1 MAERKRI
8 PVGSGARA
16 ASITAVARQAGVSLG
31 TVSRVMNG
39 AESVDAE
46 LRRRVMIAA
55 RQLGFVQRSTRANL
69 ALIAGRHSPT
79 LPVGYT
85 AIMTSLLERMAAEVG
100 FGVEV
105 FEEERFEDVAQ
116 SHIVA
121 AVGVV
126 FTDRIVDLVEVPR
139 LPVIT
144 INHPLVKRG
153 IHSVY
158 TDHFE
163 QGLIAARHL
172 LERGHRSIAFL
183 ADLRHEWGAR
193 ERLRG
198 YQAAM
203 KAAKAA
209 VKPEWVWFTGGEPP
223 HDTVCRWAA
232 QKVTGILNF
241 SEDTAPQVLH
251 VLQNVLGLKIGKDIS
266 TVTLE
271 DIPFY
276 QYFSPPQTVIRQPL
290 EELARTAVALAAE
303 LVAEC
308 RMANWRASDVRDV
321 CLHGEL
327 VARESVAECVHGSR
341 GGKAIRARRTQGTQ
355 REVLGGV

>member
-1 MAERKRI
+1 MKRKKQISAIAPTRT
-8 PVGSGARA
+8 

-39 AESVDAE
+39 AESVDGA
-46 LRRRVMIAA
+46 LRRRVMVAA
-55 RQLGFVQRSTRANL
+55 RELGFVQRSTRTNL
-69 ALIAGRHSPT
+69 ALIVGRHSPT

-85 AIMTSLLERMAAEVG
+85 TIMTSLLERLAARQG
-100 FGVEV
+100 FGIEV

-116 SHIVA
+116 SHIA
-121 AVGVV
+121 AAIGVV
-126 FTDRIVDLVEVPR
+126 FTDRIVDLLEVPR

-144 INHPLVKRG
+144 INHPLVKQG
-153 IHSVY
+153 VHSVY

-163 QGLIAARHL
+163 QGFLATRHL
-172 LERGHRSIAFL
+172 LKNGHRAIAFL
-183 ADLRHEWGAR
+183 ADLPDEWGAR

-198 YQAAM
+198 YRAAM
-203 KAAKAA
+203 KEAKVATLL
-209 VKPEWVWFTGGEPP
+209 EWVCFTGGEPP
-223 HDTVCRWAA
+223 HDTVCRW
-232 QKVTGILNF
+232 VTKGVTALLNF

-251 VLQNVLGLKIGKDIS
+251 VLQNILGLKIGRDIS

-290 EELARTAVALAAE
+290 EELARAAVCLATE
-303 LVAEC
+303 LVIEF
-308 RMANWRASDVRDV
+308 RAGKKSLPVVRDI

-327 VARESVAECVHGSR
+327 VVRESVAECGKKSR
-341 GGKAIRARRTQGTQ
+341 VSTRKRTPG
-355 REVLGGV
+355 RPPG

>member
-1 MAERKRI
+1 MRKARKQGNQKKG
-8 PVGSGARA
+8 GSRS
-16 ASITAVARQAGVSLG
+16 ASVTAVAREAEVSLG

-39 AESVDAE
+39 EPSVDAG

-55 RQLGFVQRSTRANL
+55 RQLGFVQRASRNYL

-85 AIMTSLLERMAAEVG
+85 TIMTSMIERLASKQGFGIEEENFDEVG
-100 FGVEV
+100 
-105 FEEERFEDVAQ
+105 Q
-116 SHIVA
+116 SHIA
-121 AVGVV
+121 AVIGVL
-126 FTDRIVDLVEVPR
+126 FTDRIVNLLEVPR

-144 INHPLVKRG
+144 INHPLAARG

-163 QGLIAARHL
+163 QGLVATRHL
-172 LERGHRSIAFL
+172 LEHGHRRIAFL
-183 ADLRHEWGAR
+183 ADLPDEWGAR

-198 YQAAM
+198 YQAALAE
-203 KAAKAA
+203 KGLTAA
-209 VKPEWVWFTGGEPP
+209 PEWICFTGGTPP
-223 HDTVCRWAA
+223 HDTVCSWTA
-232 QKVTGILNF
+232 KGIRAFLNF

-251 VLQNVLGLKIGKDIS
+251 VLQNVLGFKIGSDIS

-271 DIPFY
+271 DFPFY

-290 EELARTAVALAAE
+290 EELARTSVQLAVD

-308 RMANWRASDVRDV
+308 RADQQSQVRDI

-327 VARESVAECVHGSR
+327 VSRESVALCQDGHH
-341 GGKAIRARRTQGTQ
+341 
-355 REVLGGV
+355 

>member
-1 MAERKRI
+1 MAKKGEKAN
-8 PVGSGARA
+8 GLSARA
-16 ASITAVARQAGVSLG
+16 VSVTAVARSAGVSLG

-39 AESVDAE
+39 AESVDGA
-46 LRRRVMIAA
+46 LRRRVLIAA
-55 RQLGFVQRSTRANL
+55 RELGFVQRSTRANL

-85 AIMTSLLERMAAEVG
+85 AIMTSLLERLAAKVG
-100 FGVEV
+100 FGIEV

-121 AVGVV
+121 AIGVV
-126 FTDRIVDLVEVPR
+126 FTDSIVDLVGIPR

-163 QGLIAARHL
+163 QGAVAARHL
-172 LERGHRSIAFL
+172 LEHGHRSIAFL
-183 ADLRHEWGAR
+183 ADLRNEWGAR

-203 KAAKAA
+203 KAAKVA
-209 VKPEWVWFTGGEPP
+209 VRPEWIWFTGGEPP
-223 HDTVCRWAA
+223 HDAVCRWAA
-232 QKVTGILNF
+232 QKVTAIRNF

-251 VLQNVLGLKIGKDIS
+251 VLQNVLGLTIGRDIS

-290 EELARTAVALAAE
+290 EELARTAVMLAAE

-308 RMANWRASDVRDV
+308 RGAGGRASAVRDI

-327 VARESVAECVHGSR
+327 VSRESVATCGERSPAQTGRGRKSR
-341 GGKAIRARRTQGTQ
+341 MA
-355 REVLGGV
+355 

>member
-1 MAERKRI
+1 MAQG
-8 PVGSGARA
+8 VGNRLESEAGGA
-16 ASITAVARQAGVSLG
+16 SVTAVARRAGVSLG

-39 AESVDAE
+39 AESVDAA
-46 LRRRVMIAA
+46 LRRRVMLAA
-55 RQLGFVQRSTRANL
+55 RELGFVQRSTRANL
-69 ALIAGRHSPT
+69 AVIAGRHSPT

-85 AIMTSLLERMAAEVG
+85 AIMTSLLERLAARQG

-105 FEEERFEDVAQ
+105 FEEGRFEDVAQ

-121 AVGVV
+121 AIGVV
-126 FTDRIVDLVEVPR
+126 FTDRITDLVAVPR

-153 IHSVY
+153 VHSVY
-158 TDHFE
+158 TDHYE
-163 QGLIAARHL
+163 QGLLATRHL
-172 LERGHRSIAFL
+172 LERGHRSVAFL
-183 ADLRHEWGAR
+183 ADLRREWGAQ

-203 KAAKAA
+203 KEAKAA
-209 VKPEWVWFTGGEPP
+209 VRPEWVWFTGGEPP

-232 QKVTGILNF
+232 QQVTGILNF

-251 VLQNVLGLKIGKDIS
+251 VLQNVLGLAIGRDIS

-271 DIPFY
+271 DVPFY

-308 RMANWRASDVRDV
+308 RREGGAPPAVRDI

-327 VARESVAECVHGSR
+327 VARQSVAELVAG
-341 GGKAIRARRTQGTQ
+341 AAARPAGRRKLTT
-355 REVLGGV
+355 

>member
-1 MAERKRI
+1 MKKKTIKVAKKENSS
-8 PVGSGARA
+8 PVRV
-16 ASITAVARQAGVSLG
+16 ASITAVARRAGVSLG

-39 AESVDAE
+39 AESVDDD

-55 RQLGFVQRSTRANL
+55 REVGFVQRSTRSNI

-85 AIMTSLLERMAAEVG
+85 AIMTSLIERLAAKEG

-105 FEEERFEDVAQ
+105 FEEENFEQVGQ

-121 AVGVV
+121 AIGVV
-126 FTDRIVDLVEVPR
+126 FTDRIIELLEVPR

-144 INHPLVKRG
+144 INHPLVRQG

-158 TDHFE
+158 TDHYE
-163 QGLIAARHL
+163 QGLLATKHL
-172 LERGHRSIAFL
+172 LEHGHRRIAFL
-183 ADLRHEWGAR
+183 ADLPNEWGAC

-198 YQAAM
+198 YKAAL
-203 KAAKAA
+203 KAAKIKI
-209 VKPEWVWFTGGEPP
+209 VPEWIFFTEGQPP

-232 QKVTGILNF
+232 KEVTGILNF

-290 EELARTAVALAAE
+290 EELAKTAVRLAAE
-303 LVAEC
+303 LVEESRNGIHKPSA
-308 RMANWRASDVRDV
+308 VRDI
-321 CLHGEL
+321 CLSGTL
-327 VARESVAECVHGSR
+327 VSRESVADLKKH
-341 GGKAIRARRTQGTQ
+341 Q
-355 REVLGGV
+355 R

>member
-1 MAERKRI
+1 MRKKTEKAAKKQTG
-8 PVGSGARA
+8 PSARA
-16 ASITAVARQAGVSLG
+16 ASVTAVARRAGVSLG

-39 AESVDAE
+39 AASVDAD
-46 LRRRVMIAA
+46 LRRRVLIAA
-55 RQLGFVQRSTRANL
+55 REVGFVQRSTRANI

-85 AIMTSLLERMAAEVG
+85 AIMTSLIERLAAQEG

-105 FEEERFEDVAQ
+105 FEEERFEEVGQ

-121 AVGVV
+121 AIGVV
-126 FTDRIVDLVEVPR
+126 FTDRIVDLLEVPR

-158 TDHFE
+158 TDHYE
-163 QGLIAARHL
+163 QGLLATRHL
-172 LERGHRSIAFL
+172 LERGHRRLAFL
-183 ADLRHEWGAR
+183 ADLPGEWGAC

-198 YQAAM
+198 FRAAM
-203 KAAKAA
+203 KAARVS
-209 VKPEWVWFTGGEPP
+209 VKPEWICFTGGEPP
-223 HDTVCRWAA
+223 HDTVCRWVA
-232 QKVTGILNF
+232 QGATALLNF
-241 SEDTAPQVLH
+241 SEDTGPQVLH

-276 QYFSPPQTVIRQPL
+276 QYFTPPQTVIRQPL
-290 EELARTAVALAAE
+290 HELAQTAVKLAAE
-303 LVAEC
+303 LTDAC
-308 RMANWRASDVRDV
+308 RSGTGTAASVRDI
-321 CLHGEL
+321 CLHGQL
-327 VARESVAECVHGSR
+327 VVRESVATVAGS
-341 GGKAIRARRTQGTQ
+341 
-355 REVLGGV
+355 

>member
-1 MAERKRI
+1 MRASSIKAENHE
-8 PVGSGARA
+8 ART
-16 ASITAVARQAGVSLG
+16 ASVTAVARRAGVSLG

-46 LRRRVMIAA
+46 LRRRVLIAA
-55 RQLGFVQRSTRANL
+55 REVGFVQRLSRTNL

-85 AIMTSLLERMAAEVG
+85 AIMTSLIERFAAREG

-105 FEEERFEDVAQ
+105 FEEERFEEVAQ
-116 SHIVA
+116 SHIAA

-126 FTDRIVDLVEVPR
+126 FTDKIVDLVEVPR

-144 INHPLVKRG
+144 INHPLAGRG

-158 TDHFE
+158 TDHYE
-163 QGLIAARHL
+163 QGLVATRHL
-172 LERGHRSIAFL
+172 LEHGHRRIAFL
-183 ADLRHEWGAR
+183 ADLSEEWGAC

-198 YQAAM
+198 YRDAM
-203 KAAKAA
+203 KAAR
-209 VKPEWVWFTGGEPP
+209 VKVLPEWVHFTGGRPP
-223 HDTVCRWAA
+223 HDAVCGWLA
-232 QKVTGILNF
+232 KDVTALLNF

-251 VLQNVLGLKIGKDIS
+251 VLQNVLGHTIGRDVS

-276 QYFSPPQTVIRQPL
+276 EYFTPPQTVIRQPL
-290 EELARTAVALAAE
+290 EELARTAVQLAVE

-308 RMANWRASDVRDV
+308 RVSDKPPAVREIR
-321 CLHGEL
+321 LHGEL
-327 VARESVAECVHGSR
+327 VSRQSVAMCGPERQPSR
-341 GGKAIRARRTQGTQ
+341 RGNRSR
-355 REVLGGV
+355 

>member
-1 MAERKRI
+1 MRNELKASTDKKS
-8 PVGSGARA
+8 GSRTP
-16 ASITAVARQAGVSLG
+16 SVTAVARQAGVSLG

-39 AESVDAE
+39 EPSVDAG

-55 RQLGFVQRSTRANL
+55 REVGFVQRASRNYL

-85 AIMTSLLERMAAEVG
+85 TIMTSLIERLAAREG
-100 FGVEV
+100 FGIEV
-105 FEEERFEDVAQ
+105 FEEENFDEVGQ
-116 SHIVA
+116 SHIA
-121 AVGVV
+121 AVIGVL
-126 FTDRIVDLVEVPR
+126 FTDRIVNLLEVPR

-144 INHPLVKRG
+144 INHPLVAHG

-163 QGLIAARHL
+163 QGLVATRHL
-172 LERGHRSIAFL
+172 IEHGHRRIAFL
-183 ADLRHEWGAR
+183 ADLPDEWGAR

-198 YQAAM
+198 YQAALAE
-203 KAAKAA
+203 KELTAA
-209 VKPEWVWFTGGEPP
+209 PEWICFTGGNPP
-223 HDTVCRWAA
+223 HDTICSWTAKGIRA
-232 QKVTGILNF
+232 ILNF

-251 VLQNVLGLKIGKDIS
+251 VLQNVLGLRIGSDIS
-266 TVTLE
+266 TVTLA
-271 DIPFY
+271 DFPFY

-290 EELARTAVALAAE
+290 EELARTAVKLAVE

-308 RMANWRASDVRDV
+308 RSGQPSPIRDI

-327 VARESVAECVHGSR
+327 VSRESVAQCGDEPL
-341 GGKAIRARRTQGTQ
+341 AP
-355 REVLGGV
+355 

>member
-1 MAERKRI
+1 MVKRKKHRNQDGAE
-8 PVGSGARA
+8 PCAVSV
-16 ASITAVARQAGVSLG
+16 TAVAKRAAVSLG

-39 AESVDAE
+39 AESVDGE

-55 RQLGFVQRSTRANL
+55 RELGFVQRATRANL
-69 ALIAGRHSPT
+69 AVIAGRHSPT

-85 AIMTSLLERMAAEVG
+85 AIMTSLLERVAAQQG

-121 AVGVV
+121 AIGVV
-126 FTDRIVDLVEVPR
+126 FTDKITDLVGVPR

-153 IHSVY
+153 VHSVY

-163 QGLIAARHL
+163 QGLLATRHL

-183 ADLRHEWGAR
+183 ADLRREWGAR

-203 KAAKAA
+203 KEARAA
-209 VKPEWVWFTGGEPP
+209 VRPEWVWFTGGEPP

-232 QKVTGILNF
+232 QKVTGLLNF

-251 VLQNVLGLKIGKDIS
+251 VLQNVLGLRIGRDIS

-290 EELARTAVALAAE
+290 EELARTAVELASE

-308 RMANWRASDVRDV
+308 RLPNGSASAVRDI

-327 VARESVAECVHGSR
+327 VARESVAECGEGLQER
-341 GGKAIRARRTQGTQ
+341 KD
-355 REVLGGV
+355 LGRKERKERKE